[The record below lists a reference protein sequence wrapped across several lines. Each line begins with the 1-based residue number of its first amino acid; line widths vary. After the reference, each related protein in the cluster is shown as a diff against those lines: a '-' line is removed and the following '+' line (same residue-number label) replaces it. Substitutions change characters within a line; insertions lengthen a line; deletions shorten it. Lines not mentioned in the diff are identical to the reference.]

1 MRALIITTILLLC
14 IPAYGITKKKIE
26 LQGEYERART
36 RMPGILPKAS
46 LNENSISVEFYNSIA
61 DVTIT
66 IIDPYGEIEK
76 RTLSSANFQTERFE
90 VDEYSQGMYSITITS
105 PGGTNLY
112 GTFYIE

>member
-1 MRALIITTILLLC
+1 MRTTIIAIILLLC
-14 IPAYGITKKKIE
+14 IPLCSFAKKKID
-26 LQGEYERART
+26 LHGEYERART
-36 RMPGILPKAS
+36 RMPSILPKAS
-46 LNENSISVEFYNSIA
+46 LDENSISVEFYNSIA